1 MKSRSTEKKR
11 KGSRIQSFKKRK
23 MRGGAPFNFDK
34 IAFSDTAV
42 FGSST
47 TACDIKPSNLV
58 LNEENAATIKSNIM
72 KKLTQFA
79 FTNDSTSFI
88 HTIQCCSGV
97 KGHSN
102 YFARPTNVS
111 SKSDVKENYFGL
123 IGVGFLFEP
132 VKINTD
138 SVEKTYS
145 FTLFDVAS
153 ASWNP
158 TILTIL
164 DNIYSKKGE
173 YKSDPLKYNLSEG
186 QHTSMKENI
195 SAASNDIQNQI
206 NGVNSLK
213 ALYNRGVYGENRTL
227 IENDTTYNAAKNPI
241 LCEVILKGLFPN
253 ANATLDD
260 DNRQMIINN
269 KLEVSTNFLLLYD
282 NKDESSFTLAAA
294 GGGGNVNMLR
304 YIPYVTQ
311 CSNDEGFRDDKFCP
325 YMAGVAKTMSDN
337 TSIISSSIPQKAC
350 NTLNAIIKERPGSK
364 DIIMDKFLDVLAI
377 YAFRNDS
384 NAFKTIFKCMS
395 DNMDMDNTNDLLTDK
410 VEEFTQTSNNVNY
423 SLMEIGAVYGNIHI
437 VKPLLDLGVKP
448 TDKAV
453 KYLYTRSNVNLDLWF
468 GSSRKPPNSDVIG
481 VQELFSKDMAT
492 AQAESDD
499 VLNETYINKLV
510 ALMAQENVAD
520 RIDAITKHFKKLNE
534 KYSIQNNAVLVTA
547 YANGESN
554 KYASYIPGD
563 KMSFLSRV
571 GEYAILPFNYMFK
584 GSNKSS
590 APVSDNEGDNEDDNA
605 NGNGLTRGVSYIY
618 EKVGKLLT
626 YTWDGAKSMW
636 VSKPVEDVP
645 DDANTNRDSMGSV
658 AISNGCIAV
667 TDGEI
672 EQITQAVGSDN
683 VTIENTTR
691 ILADVKWVIINNTVY
706 DISP

>member
-23 MRGGAPFNFDK
+23 MRGGAPFDFDK

-47 TACDIKPSNLV
+47 TACDINPTKLI
-58 LNEENAATIKSNIM
+58 LNVENAATIKSNIM

-79 FTNDSTSFI
+79 FTNDNTSFI

-97 KGHSN
+97 KGHSDSIT
-102 YFARPTNVS
+102 RPSNVS
-111 SKSDVKENYFGL
+111 TQSDKKENYFES

-138 SVEKTYS
+138 SGEKIYP

-173 YKSDPLKYNLSEG
+173 YKSDPLNYKLIEQ
-186 QHTSMKENI
+186 QHTLMKENI
-195 SAASNDIQNQI
+195 SAASNNIQI
-206 NGVNSLK
+206 PADSVISLK

-260 DNRQMIINN
+260 DNRQMSINN
-269 KLEVSTNFLLLYD
+269 KLEAGKNFLLLYD
-282 NKDESSFTLAAA
+282 NKDEQSFTAAA
-294 GGGGNVNMLR
+294 GGGGNVNKLR

-311 CSNDEGFRDDKFCP
+311 CSNNIDFSDDKFCP
-325 YMAGVAKTMSDN
+325 YMAGVTKTTSDN
-337 TSIISSSIPQKAC
+337 TSILSSIPQKAC
-350 NTLNAIIKERPGSK
+350 NALNAIIKERTDSTE
-364 DIIMDKFLDVLAI
+364 IIIDKFLDVLAI

-384 NAFKTIFKCMS
+384 KAFETIFKCMS
-395 DNMDMDNTNDLLTDK
+395 NNTDK
-410 VEEFTQTSNNVNY
+410 EKVQAFTQTSNNVNY

-437 VKPLLDLGVKP
+437 VKPLHDLGVKL

-453 KYLYTRSNVNLDLWF
+453 EYLYTRSNVNLQLWF

-481 VQELFSKDMAT
+481 VQELFNTAM
-492 AQAESDD
+492 AQAETDG
-499 VLNETYINKLV
+499 VLNQQYINKLV
-510 ALMAQENVAD
+510 ALMAMANVAD
-520 RIDAITKHFKKLNE
+520 RIDAITKHFEKLNE
-534 KYSIQNNAVLVTA
+534 NYSIQNNAVLVTA
-547 YANGESN
+547 YENENES
-554 KYASYIPGD
+554 KKFAYYVPGN

-590 APVSDNEGDNEDDNA
+590 SNVIENENENENA
-605 NGNGLTRGVSYIY
+605 NSNGLTRGVSYIY

-645 DDANTNRDSMGSV
+645 DDANTNRGSMGSV
-658 AISNGCIAV
+658 AIPNGCIAV
-667 TDGEI
+667 TEGEI
-672 EQITQAVGSDN
+672 AQIITAVDNDN

-691 ILADVKWVIINNTVY
+691 ISADVKWVIINDKVY

>member
-1 MKSRSTEKKR
+1 
-11 KGSRIQSFKKRK
+11 
-23 MRGGAPFNFDK
+23 MRGGAPFDFDK

-47 TACDIKPSNLV
+47 TACDINPTKLI
-58 LNEENAATIKSNIM
+58 LNDENAATIKSNIM

-79 FTNDSTSFI
+79 FTNDNTSFI

-97 KGHSN
+97 KGHSDSIT
-102 YFARPTNVS
+102 RPSNVS
-111 SKSDVKENYFGL
+111 TQSDKKENYFGS

-138 SVEKTYS
+138 SGEKIYP

-173 YKSDPLKYNLSEG
+173 YKSDPLNYKLIEQ
-186 QHTSMKENI
+186 QHTLMKENI
-195 SAASNDIQNQI
+195 SAASNNIQI
-206 NGVNSLK
+206 PAGGVISLK

-260 DNRQMIINN
+260 DNRQMSINK
-269 KLEVSTNFLLLYD
+269 KLEAGKNFLLLYD
-282 NKDESSFTLAAA
+282 NKDEQSFTAAA
-294 GGGGNVNMLR
+294 GGGGNVNKLR

-311 CSNDEGFRDDKFCP
+311 CSNDIGFRDDKFCP

-395 DNMDMDNTNDLLTDK
+395 DNMDNTNALLTDK

-437 VKPLLDLGVKP
+437 VKPLLDLGVKA

-453 KYLYTRSNVNLDLWF
+453 EYLYTRSNVNLDLWF

-481 VQELFSKDMAT
+481 VQELFNKAMA
-492 AQAESDD
+492 QSEPDG
-499 VLNETYINKLV
+499 VLNQQAQSEPDGVLNQQYINKLV

-520 RIDAITKHFKKLNE
+520 RIDAITKHFEKLNE
-534 KYSIQNNAVLVTA
+534 NYSIQNNAVLVTA
-547 YANGESN
+547 YANDDESK
-554 KYASYIPGD
+554 KYASYLPGD

-590 APVSDNEGDNEDDNA
+590 APVSDNDNDNEDDNA

-645 DDANTNRDSMGSV
+645 DDANTNRDSMDTNRDSMDSMGSV
-658 AISNGCIAV
+658 AIPNGCIAV

-672 EQITQAVGSDN
+672 AQIIAAVNSDD

-691 ILADVKWVIINNTVY
+691 ISADVKWVIINDKVY

>member
-23 MRGGAPFNFDK
+23 MRGGAPFDFDK

-47 TACDIKPSNLV
+47 TACDINPTNLV
-58 LNEENAATIKSNIM
+58 LNDENAATIKSNIM

-79 FTNDSTSFI
+79 FTNDNTSFI

-97 KGHSN
+97 KGHSDSIT
-102 YFARPTNVS
+102 RPSNVS
-111 SKSDVKENYFGL
+111 TQSDKKENYFES

-138 SVEKTYS
+138 SGEKIYP

-173 YKSDPLKYNLSEG
+173 YKSDPLNYKLIEQ
-186 QHTSMKENI
+186 QHTLMKENI
-195 SAASNDIQNQI
+195 SAASNNIQI
-206 NGVNSLK
+206 PADSVISLK

-260 DNRQMIINN
+260 DNRQMSINN
-269 KLEVSTNFLLLYD
+269 KLEAGKNFLLLYD
-282 NKDESSFTLAAA
+282 NKDEQSFTAAA
-294 GGGGNVNMLR
+294 GGGGNVNKLR

-311 CSNDEGFRDDKFCP
+311 CSNNIDFSDDKFCP
-325 YMAGVAKTMSDN
+325 YMAGVTKTTSDN
-337 TSIISSSIPQKAC
+337 TSILSSIPQKAC
-350 NTLNAIIKERPGSK
+350 NALNAIIKERTDSTE
-364 DIIMDKFLDVLAI
+364 IIIDKFLDVLAI

-384 NAFKTIFKCMS
+384 EAFKTIFKCMS
-395 DNMDMDNTNDLLTDK
+395 DNMDKDNARLKEK
-410 VEEFTQTSNNVNY
+410 VDIFVQTSNNVNY

-437 VKPLLDLGVKP
+437 VKPLHDLGVKL

-453 KYLYTRSNVNLDLWF
+453 EYLYTRSNVNLQLWF

-481 VQELFSKDMAT
+481 VQELFNTAM
-492 AQAESDD
+492 AQAETDG
-499 VLNETYINKLV
+499 VLNQQYINKLV
-510 ALMAQENVAD
+510 ALMAMANVAD
-520 RIDAITKHFKKLNE
+520 RIDAITKHFEKLNE
-534 KYSIQNNAVLVTA
+534 NYSIQNNAVLVTA
-547 YANGESN
+547 YENENES
-554 KYASYIPGD
+554 KKFAYYVPGN

-590 APVSDNEGDNEDDNA
+590 SNVIENENENENA

-645 DDANTNRDSMGSV
+645 DDANTNRGSMGSV
-658 AISNGCIAV
+658 AIPNGCIAV
-667 TDGEI
+667 TEGEI
-672 EQITQAVGSDN
+672 AQIITAVDNDN

-691 ILADVKWVIINNTVY
+691 ISADVKWVIINDKVY